1 HKLYGPKGVGVL
13 FIKQK
18 RELTPLIHGA
28 GQEFGRRAGTE
39 STILAT
45 GLGMACRIARGRVQE
60 DARKTKAMRDKLQ
73 TLLFDALDDIVVNGH
88 PERRLPNTLNIS
100 IPGIEGKKILDG
112 LPRLMCSTGAACHDR
127 SVKLSYVLSAMSI
140 PPEVGMG
147 ALRLSVGRSN
157 TMAQV
162 EEAAAMIINR
172 VKEIRESNQSRT

>member
-1 HKLYGPKGVGVL
+1 
-13 FIKQK
+13 
-18 RELTPLIHGA
+18 
-28 GQEFGRRAGTE
+28 
-39 STILAT
+39 
-45 GLGMACRIARGRVQE
+45 
-60 DARKTKAMRDKLQ
+60 MRDKLQ

-100 IPGIEGKKILDG
+100 IPGIEGRKILDG

-157 TMAQV
+157 TMDQV

-172 VKEIRESNQSRT
+172 VKEIRESNRSRT